1 MKKIFSMTNIFRII
15 STTPLL
21 FLFVFSSIYIY
32 NSFNNYKNIENS
44 EAKFK
49 TAQNLLLVSKELNAE
64 RSINTSYIQKDNKI
78 NKEDMLNQQ
87 NKTDLA
93 IKHFLKQYS
102 LQDTDEGLEEI
113 KKQLVNISF
122 IRNKIDNFDYKI
134 DDLFFDYYFNVNKA
148 IEKEMENLKDY
159 SITPKGAILLDIYAE
174 LYKEENLLSLE
185 RDYVARFLMVS
196 RPMKDNELKIWLKMF
211 NKERPPQFYIP
222 DNRLS
227 AKINSILSSADTIDL
242 YTTTHNFASAIIR
255 ESYIGRYSVD
265 TQKWHEIMNK
275 KLLLNSDII
284 NLVDEKIIS
293 SINEFKNKC
302 LLNLLISSVIWLL
315 SVLFLILAY
324 KIRIKIK
331 ISLKKLDDILNI
343 IKSEN
348 KDIKL
353 DLDSNE
359 GLQKAYEVIENA
371 LDQMQYKE
379 SKNPDAIK
387 SKSIFLSHISH
398 DLRTPLNGII
408 GFIELLKTSKLS
420 EKDNEIIDI
429 IQRSSNDLLKTIN
442 NLLNISRIEN
452 DEIILQPNDFI
463 PVNEFEN
470 VIEIYAQKAR
480 EKNIDFNAFIDPE
493 LSYKINGDI
502 EKLNDSLANLIS
514 GAINFANKNRKI
526 IVKITKF
533 EQTDYYTTIIFSI
546 KDNGT
551 NIEALKQGNIFDD
564 FISLKNNAKNA
575 YSGIELGLSIADKYI
590 NMMGAEVETKSLPN
604 GGGEFNFSIKFEN
617 IEKKPAHK
625 SEFNN
630 VKIAVLTNDRANIYN
645 SFIRKYL
652 EYLGVNVTFF
662 TNSSQVGDFD
672 IVLLRLKDYAI
683 PLDLKDK
690 KLIVSVPNKRLAQGS
705 MSLKKSATICEPVTL
720 SKMINA
726 INLLTKDEED
736 EEKSFKDIKFNADI
750 LIAGEQSKKAI
761 LDILSNICNVKIVEN
776 GEQAVLEA
784 KNNDYD
790 LIFMDINMPVMNGIL
805 ATTKIREHEKDIG
818 KHTHIIAMANYD
830 VKVNR
835 TNLADDIF
843 DAFLVKP
850 TNKSDVI
857 NTLNNFIPDKMIT
870 NILVSP
876 IQSYKKIPTNY
887 NIEAFNLRDVLL
899 FKKSSIEN
907 KIFSS
912 VISGFY
918 QNIDVVNSFEEF
930 KEKLEFSP
938 YKLILIDHKI
948 PNFNENEVYQ
958 MINQAKQ
965 KHHIDTITIL
975 FVDPNT
981 TLKDDLRDKFD
992 EIVKSNISKTQLE
1005 TIINLYIKT
1014 EEQDI
1019 CIITQND
1026 EKENG

>member
-1 MKKIFSMTNIFRII
+1 MKKIFSTTNIFRFI
-15 STTPLL
+15 STIPLL
-21 FLFVFSSIYIY
+21 FLFAFSSIYIY
-32 NSFNNYKNIENS
+32 KAFNNYKNIENLR
-44 EAKFK
+44 AKFE

-64 RSINTSYIQKDNKI
+64 RNIDASYIQRDNEI
-78 NKEDMLNQQ
+78 NKKAIFEQRT
-87 NKTDLA
+87 KTDLA
-93 IKHFLKQYS
+93 IKRFLRQYS
-102 LQDTDEGLEEI
+102 LQATDKEVEEI
-113 KKQLVNISF
+113 KKQLVNISS
-122 IRNKIDNFDYKI
+122 IRNKIDNFDYEI
-134 DDLFFDYYFNVNKA
+134 DDLFFEYYFKINKT

-159 SITPKGAILLDIYAE
+159 SISPKGAIFLDIYAG
-174 LYKEENLLSLE
+174 LYKEANLLSLE
-185 RDYVARFLMVS
+185 RDYVARFLMIS
-196 RPMKDNELKIWLKMF
+196 RPMGNNELKIWLEMF
-211 NKERPPQFYIP
+211 NKERPLGFYIP
-222 DNRLS
+222 DDRLS
-227 AKINSILSSADTIDL
+227 AKINSILSSTDTINL
-242 YTTTHNFASAIIR
+242 YMTANNFASAIIR
-255 ESYIGRYSVD
+255 ESYIGNYSVD
-265 TQKWHEIMNK
+265 AQKWHEIMNK

-293 SINEFKNKC
+293 SINEFKNEY
-302 LLNLLISSVIWLL
+302 LLNLLISSVVWLL

-324 KIRIKIK
+324 KMRIKIK
-331 ISLKKLDDILNI
+331 ISLKKLNNILNI

-371 LDQMQYKE
+371 LDQIQYKE
-379 SKNPDAIK
+379 SKNPDSSR
-387 SKSIFLSHISH
+387 SKSIFLSHMSH

-408 GFIELLKTSKLS
+408 GFIELLKNSKLS
-420 EKDNEIIDI
+420 AKDNEIIDI

-442 NLLNISRIEN
+442 NLLSISRIEN
-452 DEIILQPNDFI
+452 DEITMQPNDFI
-463 PVNEFEN
+463 PIKEFEN
-470 VIEIYAQKAR
+470 IVEIYAQKAR
-480 EKNIDFNAFIDPE
+480 EKNVDFNAFIDPA

-514 GAINFANKNRKI
+514 GTINFAHKNRKI

-533 EQTDYYTTIIFSI
+533 EQADDYTIINFSI

-551 NIEALKQGNIFDD
+551 NIEALKQGSIFDD
-564 FISLKNNAKNA
+564 FISLKNSAKNA
-575 YSGIELGLSIADKYI
+575 YSNTQLGLSIADNYI
-590 NMMGAEVETKSLPN
+590 SMMGAEVEAKSLLN
-604 GGGEFNFSIKFEN
+604 GGGEFNFSIKFKN

-625 SEFNN
+625 SEFDNI
-630 VKIAVLTNDRANIYN
+630 KIAVLTNDRADIYN
-645 SFIRKYL
+645 SFIHKYL

-726 INLLTKDEED
+726 LNLLIKDEEE

-750 LIAGEQSKKAI
+750 LIAEDEDQSQKAI
-761 LDILSNICNVKIVEN
+761 LEILSNICNVKMVEN

-784 KNNDYD
+784 KNNSYD
-790 LIFMDINMPVMNGIL
+790 LIFMDLNMPIMNGIS
-805 ATTKIREHEKDIG
+805 AATKIREYEKDKG
-818 KHTHIIAMANYD
+818 NHTPIIAMANYD

-843 DAFLVKP
+843 DAFLAKP
-850 TNKSDVI
+850 INKSDI
-857 NTLNNFIPDKMIT
+857 IKTLNNFIPDKTIT
-870 NILVSP
+870 HILVSP
-876 IQSYKKIPTNY
+876 IKPYKKIRTNY
-887 NIEAFNLRDVLL
+887 NMEVFNLRDVLL

-912 VISGFY
+912 AISGFC
-918 QNIDVVNSFEEF
+918 QNIDTVNSFEEF
-930 KEKLEFSP
+930 KERLEYSP
-938 YKLILIDHKI
+938 YKIILIDYKI

-958 MINQAKQ
+958 MINRAKQ
-965 KHHIDTITIL
+965 KHHIGTITIL
-975 FVDPNT
+975 FVDPNS
-981 TLKDDLRDKFD
+981 TLKDDLRNKFD

-1005 TIINLYIKT
+1005 TIVNLCIRT
-1014 EEQDI
+1014 EDQDI
-1019 CIITQND
+1019 CIIKQND
-1026 EKENG
+1026 EK